1 MVAIPCVVKESLT
14 MAQAGFVEHLLDP
27 RLKIRLRASPKSKV
41 EHLLVPKIMVILRY
55 EQVVKYWTMLNINY
69 SKQKSEALLQL
80 LQHTEESLVL
90 ASQHSYFNYVDKSN
104 KMMKIPIK
112 RKNSLPPV
120 PRKFRPPVPLFL
132 K

>member
-27 RLKIRLRASPKSKV
+27 RLKIRLRASPKSNNKV
-41 EHLLVPKIMVILRY
+41 VLLRY

-90 ASQHSYFNYVDKSN
+90 ASQNSYFNYVDESN
-104 KMMKIPIK
+104 KMIKILIN
-112 RKNSLPPV
+112 RKNRLPPV

>member
-1 MVAIPCVVKESLT
+1 

-27 RLKIRLRASPKSKV
+27 MLQIRLRASPKSRHKV
-41 EHLLVPKIMVILRY
+41 VLLRY

-80 LQHTEESLVL
+80 LQHAEKALIL
-90 ASQHSYFNYVDKSN
+90 ASRHSYFNYVDKSN
-104 KMMKIPIK
+104 KMIKILKK
-112 RKNSLPPV
+112 RKTSLPPV
-120 PRKFRPPVPLFL
+120 PNNFRPPVPLFF